1 MSKNVSL
8 PVTFS
13 VKNEV
18 SDNDTRFLSVTID
31 VMHTGVNLN
40 NSNFTKEVVD
50 QCIDT
55 IKNTPV
61 LGFIKYDKVSQED
74 DFKGHEY
81 ILTKTENG
89 IEERY
94 IGSCYG
100 VIPETCNPH
109 WYTKM
114 CEDGVERE
122 FLQVDAL
129 LWTKFDKAVGIMQR
143 DSEKAQSMELEISSI
158 EGYEDENG
166 IYNFTKFKFDGCC
179 LLGDDCQPAMVSA
192 NAKIKEVNFTMSDFI
207 KNLQGEFND
216 KFTKFTALVNE
227 NSNQGGVENMPNTDF
242 TQTLLGMF
250 EDISNLVKEYEVST
264 DRWGDPVPRYYLA
277 DIQENEV
284 IVVDRHNNYNYFGFS
299 FTVNGDKP
307 EIDFSNGVRKKLQYT
322 NYEEGEVIEDKGFN
336 FGKHIEDM
344 ESVAFSKFEE
354 VNGKVEE
361 INSKFEESEQ
371 AKAEVEANYTQV
383 KADYE
388 EVKANFDEMKPKY
401 DEYVAAEEKRQAEE
415 LDAQKDAKFAE
426 YADDLVENADFEA
439 LKERK
444 DELSVDDIEKECAVL
459 FAKAVRGKKNFTAND
474 NKGLTVGIMGD
485 VTDDGY
491 VATKYGNICVGK

>member
-50 QCIDT
+50 QCVDT

-61 LGFIKYDKVSQED
+61 LGFIKYDKVAQED

-114 CEDGVERE
+114 CEDGIERE

-129 LWTKFDKAVGIMQR
+129 LWTKFDKAIGIMER

-179 LLGDDCQPAMVSA
+179 LLGSGCEPAMVSA
-192 NAKIKEVNFTMSDFI
+192 NVKVKEVNFTMSDFI
-207 KNLQGEFND
+207 KNLQSEFND
-216 KFTKFTALVNE
+216 KFTQFTALVNE

-242 TQTLLGMF
+242 AQTLLGMF

-344 ESVAFSKFEE
+344 ESVAFSKVEE
-354 VNGKVEE
+354 ANGKVEE
-361 INSKFEESEQ
+361 INSKFEASKQ
-371 AKAEVEANYTQV
+371 AKSEAEANYSQV
-383 KADYE
+383 KADY
-388 EVKANFDEMKPKY
+388 DEIKPKY
-401 DEYVAAEEKRQAEE
+401 DEYVLAEEKRQSEE
-415 LDAQKDAKFAE
+415 LNAQKEAKFAE
-426 YADDLVENADFEA
+426 YADDLADNADFTA

-444 DELSVDDIEKECAVL
+444 DELSVEDIEKECAVL
-459 FAKAVRGKKNFTAND
+459 FAKAVRGKKNFSNANQSQV
-474 NKGLTVGIMGD
+474 TVEVIDED
-485 VTDDGY
+485 VNAGY
-491 VATKYGNICVGK
+491 VVTKYGNIHTGR

>member
-50 QCIDT
+50 QCVDT

-61 LGFIKYDKVSQED
+61 LGFIKYDKVAQED

-114 CEDGVERE
+114 CEDGIERE

-129 LWTKFDKAVGIMQR
+129 LWTKFDKAIGIMER

-179 LLGDDCQPAMVSA
+179 LLGSGCEPAMVSA
-192 NAKIKEVNFTMSDFI
+192 NVKVKEVNFTMSDFI
-207 KNLQGEFND
+207 KNLQSEFND
-216 KFTKFTALVNE
+216 KFTQFTALVNE

-242 TQTLLGMF
+242 AQTLLGMF

-284 IVVDRHNNYNYFGFS
+284 IVVDRHSNYNYFGFS

-344 ESVAFSKFEE
+344 ESVAFSKVEE
-354 VNGKVEE
+354 ANGKVEE
-361 INSKFEESEQ
+361 INSKFEASEQ
-371 AKAEVEANYTQV
+371 AKSEAEANYSQV
-383 KADYE
+383 KADY
-388 EVKANFDEMKPKY
+388 DEIKPKY
-401 DEYVAAEEKRQAEE
+401 DEYVLAEEKRQSEE
-415 LDAQKDAKFAE
+415 LNAQKEAKFAE
-426 YADDLVENADFEA
+426 YADDLADNADFTA

-444 DELSVDDIEKECAVL
+444 DELSVEDIEKECAVL
-459 FAKAVRGKKNFTAND
+459 FAKAVRGKKNFSNANQSQV
-474 NKGLTVGIMGD
+474 TVEVIDED
-485 VTDDGY
+485 VNAGY
-491 VATKYGNICVGK
+491 VVTKYGNIHTGR